1 MCDKIQSLSQAQ
13 QIINLTK
20 CRESKSRDA
29 SYDNEQEEGQVI
41 LLFYSH
47 QGYLSPSLSDF
58 MVLSYKIYEFSGS
71 FQLVFI
77 LLFSFL
83 SLPAFLVHNPCV
95 HLQNYFASCL
105 LRFSWVRLWNMRVFF
120 STTLCW
126 MLCLLGAMFLRQF
139 YYLLDDLGGWMECR
153 DIVAW
158 KLLKTGSGCRW
169 DFFFRGWCSNSY

>member
-20 CRESKSRDA
+20 WRKSKSRDA
-29 SYDNEQEEGQVI
+29 SYDNEQEESQVI

-47 QGYLSPSLSDF
+47 HDYLSPSLSDS

-126 MLCLLGAMFLRQF
+126 MLCLLGAMF
-139 YYLLDDLGGWMECR
+139 YETILLFIGRFGWLNGM
-153 DIVAW
+153 
-158 KLLKTGSGCRW
+158 
-169 DFFFRGWCSNSY
+169 